1 MQIDEDME
9 KHDKLLKEIQDNP
22 TDLNA
27 IVAKRRK
34 DFTGDFFRY
43 LALLSETCD
52 SLEDRDGNYESTW
65 DCIILM
71 DCAHC
76 FTLNC
81 MVRENPFFA
90 RIV

>member
-65 DCIILM
+65 DVYYFDGLC
-71 DCAHC
+71 
-76 FTLNC
+76 T
-81 MVRENPFFA
+81 FFYTKLHGS
-90 RIV
+90 

>member
-1 MQIDEDME
+1 ME

-43 LALLSETCD
+43 LALLSETYD
-52 SLEDRDGNYESTW
+52 TLEDRDGNYESTW
-65 DCIILM
+65 DVYYFDGLCTFVYTKL
-71 DCAHC
+71 HGS
-76 FTLNC
+76 
-81 MVRENPFFA
+81 
-90 RIV
+90 